1 MKTTKEIQSGL
12 DLHNEPIK
20 DLIFK
25 LTVPVMLAGV
35 VTTSYGFIDMV
46 FASRLGMVEVASIAF
61 VTPLFVMIKALT
73 NGVIMGGV
81 SITATLLG
89 QKEQEEASA
98 YATQLRFLVILLS
111 IVFAI
116 SGFFLLPNILK
127 AVGVSERL
135 YAQSVIYAQILMV
148 SIPISLMF
156 QLYSSFFKSQGK
168 MKIISIIAIIG
179 VVCNAIFN
187 AVFIY
192 LFEFG
197 IDGLAYATL
206 LAALVQTVIVIVL
219 YNREQHDFKPGWR
232 ISARYPMMSIWK
244 KLLVVGLPLSFSQA
258 STHFGF
264 LLLNIFIIQ
273 YGHQAVAAFAIGNRI
288 HSLLFS
294 PAKEIGNGLVP
305 LLAQNWG
312 RGAITRVQETIKLGL
327 LFAAS
332 FGLFAGIVIQLI
344 KYPIAHFLTN
354 DAPIVYQ
361 HVINYVGLV
370 GWSVIAW
377 AIFHTLQGIFNAF
390 QKTMFTF
397 VINLFRLWGIRIPGV
412 LMFYYF
418 VPSVAEYG
426 IWYTMFFSNALTV
439 IFALGYF
446 VAVVPGMLCKQVEM
460 NTDLTDD
467 KKKLLV

>member
-1 MKTTKEIQSGL
+1 MKTTKAINPAL
-12 DLHNEPIK
+12 DLHHEPVK

-35 VTTSYGFIDMV
+35 VTTSYGFIDMI

-89 QKEQEEASA
+89 KKESQEASA

-111 IVFAI
+111 ILFAF
-116 SGFFLLPNILK
+116 SGFFLLPTILK
-127 AVGVSERL
+127 AVGVSAQL
-135 YAQSVIYAQILMV
+135 YAQSVIYAQILMI

-168 MKIISIIAIIG
+168 MKIISIIAIVG

-192 LFEFG
+192 LFKFA

-206 LAALVQTVIVIVL
+206 LAALVQLVIVIIL
-219 YNREQHDFKPGWR
+219 YNRDQHDFKPGWR
-232 ISARYPMMSIWK
+232 ISPHYSVMMIWK
-244 KLLVVGLPLSFSQA
+244 KLLIVGLPLSFSQA

-264 LLLNIFIIQ
+264 LILNVFIIQ

-312 RGAITRVQETIKLGL
+312 RGAISRVKETIKLGL
-327 LFAAS
+327 LFALS
-332 FGLFAGIVIQLI
+332 FGIFAAIVIQFI
-344 KYPIAHFLTN
+344 KYPIAHFLTK
-354 DAPIVYQ
+354 DDPIVYQ

-377 AIFHTLQGIFNAF
+377 AIFHTLQGIFNSF

-397 VINLFRLWGIRIPGV
+397 VINLFRLWGIRIPGI
-412 LMFYYF
+412 LLFYYF
-418 VPSVAEYG
+418 APSVAEYG
-426 IWYTMFFSNALTV
+426 IWYTMFFSNAFTV

-446 VAVVPGMLCKQVEM
+446 VSIIPPMLNKQDEMQVELSE
-460 NTDLTDD
+460 DE
-467 KKKLLV
+467 KKLLV